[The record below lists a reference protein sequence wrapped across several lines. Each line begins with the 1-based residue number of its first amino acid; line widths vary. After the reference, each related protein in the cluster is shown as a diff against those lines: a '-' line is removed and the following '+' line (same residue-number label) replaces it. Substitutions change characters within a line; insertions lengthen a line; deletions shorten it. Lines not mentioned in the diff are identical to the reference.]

1 MTFLPIVGREL
12 REAARRADTYWTR
25 LRMPALA
32 IVLAAGFVI
41 ADFGSSS
48 QFLGRQTF
56 HVIGGLALLSSL
68 LAGRLFTAD
77 CLSSEKREGTLG
89 LLFLTDLKGHDVV
102 LGKLAATS
110 VRALYGLLA
119 VFPVLA
125 LPMLM
130 GGITNGE
137 FWRVVLVLV
146 DTFLFSLSI
155 GIFVSAMSRDARRAM
170 AGNFALL
177 LLFVLVLPVC
187 GFLII
192 YFRGW
197 VSPGPAIGFF
207 FPSPVYTGF
216 FALDAQFK
224 KWSAFFWWSAG
235 VIHAITWLLLLLA
248 GRIVP
253 RTWQDKPALA
263 RSGKMRWGEFWR
275 RVSYGHPKYQ
285 APFRKRLLDVNA
297 FYWLAA
303 RARLKRAHVWIF
315 LTLAG
320 CWWLWGRLANGEF
333 WLDEAVSITLAL
345 IINSTLKLWVA
356 LESAQR
362 LAEDQKTGALEL
374 LLTTPLT
381 ARDIV
386 RGQMLALRRQFLVP
400 TLTVIGVEI
409 VLMLMSFQHSNRS
422 HTEIFI
428 MFAAIM
434 VMLVADMIT
443 LAWVGMSKGL
453 MARTLN
459 HAIIQTIARVLVVP
473 WAVFGLVATG
483 ANLYSAL
490 WSQSG
495 WTPGW
500 SFYLSWWFGLGIV
513 FNLILVRIARGRLLG
528 RFRQIA
534 RRRYD
539 PEVSRFVIWA
549 RRLKKILSEERTRWV
564 AKPASQT
571 KSRPIA
577 VKRRRK
583 MAVGICAAVMLV
595 IACGGFYYQNS
606 RPKFPAPVAITVD
619 FSKGPL
625 RVFPGVMGA
634 FFILPDGSLWRWG
647 QPGGSTSSKA
657 MVPERVG
664 SGNDWVQLATAYE
677 HCVGLR
683 RDGTIWEWGWRV
695 DGKSSS
701 EPEQADPGHE
711 WMTVAAGQRHALA
724 IKRDGTL
731 WAWGENNAN
740 QLGIG
745 TGPNQTNLVQ
755 VGTDHQWAAVQGLW
769 ASTIAVRTDGTLWA
783 WGQIPRFGGSQIS
796 LSSEPSPK
804 QICAETN
811 WVGLTAGT
819 LPVLA
824 RTKSGEWWNPYC
836 GAPGPDASAASTC
849 RFIVSNSLSDHVAL
863 AFFGGPKIFEV
874 RADGTLWEST
884 YPYPMANWVS
894 AAAGKWQQMGNRSDW
909 ISIWG
914 AFNTA
919 YGLTSD
925 GVIWT
930 WGQDPSGEPT
940 MDLSSRLRLLQQQ
953 VRSIFGRPV
962 PRTGIPRMLPFQK
975 EPRPLIQ
982 LISAG
987 TAQTQR

>member
-12 REAARRADTYWTR
+12 REASRRADTYWAR
-25 LRMPALA
+25 LRMPAMAMLLGS
-32 IVLAAGFVI
+32 VLLV
-41 ADFGSSS
+41 ADFGASS
-48 QFLGRQTF
+48 QFLGRQLF
-56 HVIGGLALLSSL
+56 HIIGGLALVSCL

-146 DTFLFSLSI
+146 DTFLFSLAI
-155 GIFVSAMSRDARRAM
+155 GIFISAISRDARRAV
-170 AGNFALL
+170 AGNFAIL

-187 GFLII
+187 GFAIA
-192 YFRGW
+192 YFGHLK
-197 VSPGPAIGFF
+197 SPGPIIGFF
-207 FPSPVYTGF
+207 LPCPVYAGA
-216 FALDAQFK
+216 FALDAQYK
-224 KWSAFFWWSAG
+224 RWSTFFWITVG
-235 VIHAITWLLLLLA
+235 VIHGITWLLLLLA

-253 RTWQDKPALA
+253 RTWQDKPAPV
-263 RSGKMRWGEFWR
+263 RSVKMGWREFWR

-297 FYWLAA
+297 FYWLAG
-303 RARLKRAHVWIF
+303 RARLKPLHVWIF
-315 LTLAG
+315 LALAG
-320 CWWLWGRLANGEF
+320 CWWLWGRLANGNF
-333 WLDEAVSITLAL
+333 WLDEAVNITLAL
-345 IINSTLKLWVA
+345 ILNGTLKLWVA

-362 LAEDQKTGALEL
+362 FAEDQKSGALEL

-381 ARDIV
+381 VRDIV
-386 RGQMLALRRQFLVP
+386 RGQLLALRRQFLVP
-400 TLTVIGVEI
+400 TLAVIGIEI
-409 VLMLMSFQHSNRS
+409 VLMLTSFQHPSQ
-422 HTEIFI
+422 TPKAIFLTFSAGI
-428 MFAAIM
+428 
-434 VMLVADMIT
+434 VMLVADLIT

-453 MARTLN
+453 MAKTLN

-473 WAVFGLVATG
+473 WAAFGLAATG

-490 WSQSG
+490 WTQSG

-500 SFYLSWWFGLGIV
+500 AFYLRWWFGLGIV
-513 FNLILVRIARGRLLG
+513 FNLFFLRIARGRLLG

-549 RRLKKILSEERTRWV
+549 RRLKKILSEERTGWV

-571 KSRPIA
+571 RNNPIPG
-577 VKRRRK
+577 KRRRR
-583 MAVGICAAVMLV
+583 MAVGICAAAVLV
-595 IACGGFYYQNS
+595 IACAGFYYRKS

-647 QPGGSTSSKA
+647 QPGGATSSKA
-657 MVPERVG
+657 VVPERM
-664 SGNDWVQLATAYE
+664 GNDTDWLQVSTAYE

-683 RDGTIWEWGWRV
+683 KDGTIWEWGWHV
-695 DGKSSS
+695 DGKSGS
-701 EPEQADPGHE
+701 EPQQADPGND
-711 WMTVAAGQRHALA
+711 WVSVAAGQRHALA

-731 WAWGENNAN
+731 WAWGENSAN
-740 QLGIG
+740 QLGNG
-745 TGPNQTNLVQ
+745 AGPNQTNLVQ
-755 VGTDHQWAAVQGLW
+755 VGTDHNWAAVQGLW
-769 ASTIAVRTDGTLWA
+769 ASSIAVRTDGTLWA
-783 WGQIPRFGGSQIS
+783 WGQIPRFGGSQMS
-796 LSSEPSPK
+796 LSAEPVPK
-804 QICAETN
+804 QMCAETN
-811 WVGLTAGT
+811 WAGLTAGT
-819 LPVLA
+819 FPVMA
-824 RTKSGEWWNPYC
+824 RTQSGEWWNPFC
-836 GAPGPDASAASTC
+836 GTPGPGASAASTC
-849 RFIVSNSLSDHVAL
+849 RFIVSNSLPDHVAL
-863 AFFGGPKIFEV
+863 AYLGEPKIFEV
-874 RADGTLWEST
+874 RSDGTLWESST
-884 YPYPMANWVS
+884 PYAIGNWSS
-894 AAAGKWQQMGNRSDW
+894 AGIGKWQQMGQRSDW

-914 AFNTA
+914 EFNTA

-953 VRSIFGRPV
+953 VRSILGRPV
-962 PRTGIPRMLPFQK
+962 PRMGIPRMLPYQK

-987 TAQTQR
+987 TVQTQR